1 MKLKQ
6 STIDKYNWYLSMT
19 LQNEPRP
26 LQPVEYS
33 INGLSAIEL
42 FHIQESTG
50 RRTAHKLGTKEPELF
65 ERYVQGKI
73 WHGVTVKSV
82 SEDLVN
88 GLVSQEDLNS
98 YPDWV
103 KNEILQQGAKLA
115 LKTIGFVPTFVKQG
129 I

>member
-1 MKLKQ
+1 
-6 STIDKYNWYLSMT
+6 MT